1 MSAKPKETPAPSLEV
16 IINEAR
22 TNAWN
27 ENVTPRLES
36 LRGWMAGD
44 EWTKGF
50 VAYHNSVIA
59 QLLDKLLTGCKT
71 RDDDQFVRGQI
82 AVLKQVVSFRDMVL
96 KQIDAIERNKKSD
109 DTRGQAGY

>member
-1 MSAKPKETPAPSLEV
+1 MSAKPKDSPPPSLEV

-27 ENVTPRLES
+27 EFVTPRLES

-44 EWTKGF
+44 EWQKGF

-59 QLLDKLLTGCKT
+59 QLLDRLVTGCKS
-71 RDDDQFVRGQI
+71 REEDQFVRGQI
-82 AVLKQVVSFRDMVL
+82 ATLRQVVSFREMVT
-96 KQIDAIERNKKSD
+96 KQIDAIERNKKADES
-109 DTRGQAGY
+109 RGSAGY